1 MLFST
6 QSIVFFASL
15 TGLSAASMIV
25 LENTDKAIISNGLE
39 LDGTNPNMFLN
50 SADLVQA
57 PSDNSPV
64 TLTVA
69 PSYIP
74 RPTVK
79 KQNST
84 EYGDA
89 SPDLG
94 MYPPSLFPSTT
105 VDVLSSSLN
114 SHAPHDTESLK
125 YPASTSFQGSQEP
138 GSSKT
143 KADVSGLEAT
153 LTATHLVSTV
163 TGSQLASGTPVTLT
177 VLPTS
182 AHTGFDNAAET
193 TAQPSVSSSEEVS
206 SFANTTAVTLTS
218 FTSDSVT
225 ATISTNLTT
234 IASASITE
242 PACSDSKKSACS
254 HPTHSITQ
262 IPLSDADSVKL
273 KLSTIVG
280 LTLSVLAI
288 IAI

>member
-6 QSIVFFASL
+6 QSIGFFASL
-15 TGLSAASMIV
+15 TSLSAASMIV
-25 LENTDKAIISNGLE
+25 LENTDKAIISNGL
-39 LDGTNPNMFLN
+39 DGTNPNMFLN
-50 SADLVQA
+50 SAADLVQA

-74 RPTVK
+74 RPSVK

-105 VDVLSSSLN
+105 LDILSSSL
-114 SHAPHDTESLK
+114 STHTPQDTESLK
-125 YPASTSFQGSQEP
+125 YPVSTTSQSSQEW

-143 KADVSGLEAT
+143 KADVSGHET
-153 LTATHLVSTV
+153 TPTATHLVSTE

-177 VLPTS
+177 VLPTA

-193 TAQPSVSSSEEVS
+193 IAKPSVPSSEKVSSS
-206 SFANTTAVTLTS
+206 ANKTAFTLTS
-218 FTSDSVT
+218 FTSNSIP
-225 ATISTNLTT
+225 ATLSTNLTT
-234 IASASITE
+234 IA
-242 PACSDSKKSACS
+242 
-254 HPTHSITQ
+254 
-262 IPLSDADSVKL
+262 
-273 KLSTIVG
+273 
-280 LTLSVLAI
+280 
-288 IAI
+288 